1 MNLAQLTGL
10 IRAFIAAISGLL
22 IGRGISSDQITHGTD
37 AIIEI
42 VGAVGTLLTMY
53 WSWRSNHPSNL
64 AAQLATSNKPLS
76 QQVTG
81 ADSSKKDSK

>member
-10 IRAFIAAISGLL
+10 IRAFIAAISGVL
-22 IGRGISSDQITHGTD
+22 IGRGISSDQIAHGTD

-42 VGAVGTLLTMY
+42 IGAVGTLLTMY
-53 WSWRSNHPSNL
+53 WSYRSNHPSNL

-76 QQVTG
+76 EQATT
-81 ADSSKKDSK
+81 ADKKESK